1 MKKTWTLITVILTV
15 FVAFIVGS
23 NVNDTSVKA
32 ASNNKNKKVLVV
44 YFSRT
49 RGVYGGDLKK
59 GNTARVAEYIQKKT
73 DGDIYEIVPRKSY
86 PNNYERTTEVAQEE
100 QENNA
105 RPAIKGKLPN
115 VRKYDTIF
123 IGAPVW
129 WGEYPM
135 VVRTFLDNAKDLN
148 GKTLI
153 PFTTHEGS
161 GLGNTTETLRRQFK
175 KSTVRRGFS
184 VNGNTVKENPRRVQ
198 RQVNDWLDDLGY

>member
-23 NVNDTSVKA
+23 NVNDKSVKA